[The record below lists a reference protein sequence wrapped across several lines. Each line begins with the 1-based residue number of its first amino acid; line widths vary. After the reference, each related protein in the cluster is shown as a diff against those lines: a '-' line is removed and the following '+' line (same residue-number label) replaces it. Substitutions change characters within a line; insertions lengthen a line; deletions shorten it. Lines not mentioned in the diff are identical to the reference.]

1 TDSHRCQLT
10 EMLVPQGRGFSVDVD
25 TPTIFPVQT
34 QSFGASVA
42 QTRNQKCPFEIP
54 QKHMLASKG
63 RSVCLWISGVIINIS
78 FRAGPVDAVN
88 MSLGLS
94 LAAHDSQVL
103 VCGPT
108 VHRACGE
115 NMYVNGYCFL
125 LDQNLQQ
132 LQRFPET
139 LPECTTRPT
148 DIVFLID
155 GSGSINK
162 ADFERMKQFV
172 SETTKRLSG
181 RDTRFALIQFSDRYL
196 EHFNF
201 NSEDPEQLVLHI
213 HQVGGWTETA
223 TAIRR
228 VVRELFTS
236 QKGSRNGATRIL
248 IVITDGVKTDRLQYS
263 QVIPEAK
270 QAGIIRYAIGVGDA
284 FSSPDAKRELDDI
297 ASEPKAEHIFT
308 VYNFNAL
315 RGIQDQLKDKIF
327 AIEGTQS
334 QSTSSFQMEMSQEGF
349 SALLTPEGPVVGAVG
364 SYDWT
369 GGVILYQNSNR
380 NPSFVNISSA
390 AKRMDNAYLGYSS
403 QPVQLNGKI
412 SFVVGAPR
420 YDYVGKV
427 VLFEKHPRHGEWQL
441 KAEAVGE
448 QVGSYFGATL
458 CSVDLDQ
465 DANTDLVLVGAPMYY
480 DGLTGGRVYICEL
493 MAKGTK
499 GQSLRCSTTLKGQVG
514 HIFSRFGASMAEAG
528 DITGDGW
535 TDVAIGAPLE
545 GENTGALYIF
555 AGKQTSLNP
564 EFIQRIGG
572 LRFSGGLLYFGQ
584 AVSGGTDLT
593 GDGLKDIAVG
603 RQGQVLLLRSRPV
616 LDMRVSIEFQP
627 PLIPISDF
635 RCQSQ
640 EPVEK
645 MASVARACF
654 TVSKAT
660 KDKLGESVISTQAWY
675 SLALDSEKTKN
686 LASFSSKS
694 PVWNAGFKIGLEQKC
709 KDHVINLPS
718 CIEDTLTPIT
728 LRLNYSLTGDPID
741 QAQGLQ
747 PILSKESQQIY
758 TAQVSAL
765 PERTVGSDG
774 KCEDVLQTSFT
785 FSDLST
791 VIVGLTLELNVTAS
805 IQNHG
810 EDSYSTTLTFSYPAG
825 LSYRK
830 GGGQSSQNVVSVKCH
845 SAPVSEEERAN
856 RTATCNVNHPIFW
869 SGAEATFVATFDVSQ
884 GAYLGDTLR
893 IIAKANS
900 ENGGNITNRM
910 IHQEDLPVKYAV
922 YIVVTTIEESTKYV
936 NFTAGQ
942 EDTRKSVEHRY
953 EVRNLRQRSI
963 PFSVTFQ
970 IPVKWKGIQVWDV
983 SQVIPSEPQ
992 ITNCI
997 LENETAGSQ
1006 DFPSREDHPVL
1017 DCSVASCKI
1026 IRCDIQM
1033 LGFQKTPLEFRIKG
1047 NVSFQWTSQIQQKK
1061 VTLVSLAKISYDDKK
1076 YSQKE
1081 GFIQT
1086 KVQTVVERIE
1096 HYNFL
1101 PVIIGSTVGGLV
1113 LLALI
1118 VAALYKVG
1126 FFKRQYKH
1134 MLSEAEPG
1142 NEAAETIDPTPQ
1154 STDSPP
1160 PDTGAVY

>member
-1 TDSHRCQLT
+1 MNEVGRIYRCDAHT
-10 EMLVPQGRGFSVDVD
+10 GSCE
-25 TPTIFPVQT
+25 
-34 QSFGASVA
+34 
-42 QTRNQKCPFEIP
+42 K
-54 QKHMLASKG
+54 
-63 RSVCLWISGVIINIS
+63 INIQ
-78 FRAGPVDAVN
+78 RPVDAVN

-103 VCGPT
+103 
-108 VHRACGE
+108 
-115 NMYVNGYCFL
+115 
-125 LDQNLQQ
+125 
-132 LQRFPET
+132 
-139 LPECTTRPT
+139 
-148 DIVFLID
+148 
-155 GSGSINK
+155 
-162 ADFERMKQFV
+162 
-172 SETTKRLSG
+172 
-181 RDTRFALIQFSDRYL
+181 FALIQFSDKYL

-201 NSEDPEQLVLHI
+201 NSKDPEQLVLDI
-213 HQVGGWTETA
+213 YQVSGWTRTA

-236 QKGSRNGATRIL
+236 EKGARKGATRIL
-248 IVITDGVKTDRLQYS
+248 IVITDGVKTDNLQYW
-263 QVIPEAK
+263 QVIPEAE

-284 FSSPDAKRELDDI
+284 FSRTNARQELDDI
-297 ASEPKAEHIFT
+297 ASEPKAEHVFT

-315 RGIQDQLKDKIF
+315 KGIQDQLQDKIF

-334 QSTSSFQMEMSQEGF
+334 HSTSSFQMEMSQEGF

-369 GGVILYQNSNR
+369 GGIILYQNGNR

-403 QPVQLNGKI
+403 QPVQHNGKI

-427 VLFEKHPRHGEWQL
+427 VLFEKHPRRGEWQL

-480 DGLTGGRVYICEL
+480 DAVTGGRVYICEF
-493 MAKGTK
+493 MARGTK
-499 GQSLRCSTTLKGQVG
+499 VQSLHCSTTLKGQAG
-514 HIFSRFGASMAEAG
+514 QMFGRFGACIAEAG

-545 GENTGALYIF
+545 DENAGALYIF

-564 EFIQRIGG
+564 KYIQRIGG
-572 LRFSGGLLYFGQ
+572 LRFTGGLLYFGQ

-603 RQGQVLLLRSRPV
+603 QQGRVLLLRSRPV
-616 LDMRVSIEFQP
+616 LDLRVSIEFQP
-627 PLIPISDF
+627 PLIPTSIF

-640 EPVEK
+640 ELVEK
-645 MASVARACF
+645 MASVARVCF

-660 KDKLGESVISTQAWY
+660 KDKLDGFLKYSAVLFIISSSFLSLFPNPGVIFSDLQY
-675 SLALDSEKTKN
+675 SLALDSEKTKI

-694 PVWNAGFKIGLEQKC
+694 PVWNSGFKIGLEQKC
-709 KDHVINLPS
+709 KDHAINLPS

-728 LRLNYSLTGDPID
+728 LRLNYSLVGNPID
-741 QAQGLQ
+741 QAQRLQ
-747 PILSKESQQIY
+747 PILSQESQQIY
-758 TAQVSAL
+758 TAQL
-765 PERTVGSDG
+765 PFEKNCGSDG
-774 KCEDVLQTSFT
+774 KCVDALQTSFT
-785 FSDLST
+785 FSGLNT

-805 IQNHG
+805 IQNCG
-810 EDSYSTTLTFSYPAG
+810 EDSYSTTLSFSYPAG

-830 GGGQSSQNVVSVKCH
+830 VTLLQFSQNVVSVKCH
-845 SAPVSEEERAN
+845 SAPVSEERAN

-869 SGAEATFVATFDVSQ
+869 SRAEAIFVATFDVSP
-884 GAYLGDTLR
+884 GADLGDTLR

-922 YIVVTTIEESTKYV
+922 YIMVTTTEESTKYV
-936 NFTAGQ
+936 NFTTGQ
-942 EDTRKSVEHRY
+942 EGTRKSVEHRY
-953 EVRNLRQRSI
+953 EVRNLRERSI
-963 PFSVTFQ
+963 PVSMTFQ

-983 SQVIPSEPQ
+983 SQVISSEPQ
-992 ITNCI
+992 ITNCT
-997 LENETAGSQ
+997 LEDETAGSQ

-1033 LGFQKTPLEFRIKG
+1033 LGFRKTPLEFRIKG
-1047 NVSFQWTSQIQQKK
+1047 DIHFQWASQVQQKK

-1086 KVQTVVERIE
+1086 KV
-1096 HYNFL
+1096 
-1101 PVIIGSTVGGLV
+1101 
-1113 LLALI
+1113 
-1118 VAALYKVG
+1118 
-1126 FFKRQYKH
+1126 
-1134 MLSEAEPG
+1134 SEAEEEHKSMVSNITDLAGWP
-1142 NEAAETIDPTPQ
+1142 DLLMRFLL
-1154 STDSPP
+1154 STSDMEHRDFYLGSVPKGEIKWCTLQWRQCRRLP
-1160 PDTGAVY
+1160 VLP